1 MGNELKNAVNI
12 NAGAA
17 VVAGLTYH
25 HIHIPLN
32 YQRDIKHSRS
42 MVKGIP
48 FDETSGTGVGV
59 PFALARMV

>member
-1 MGNELKNAVNI
+1 MGNELKNVVNI

-25 HIHIPLN
+25 RFHILLN
-32 YQRDIKHSRS
+32 DQRDIKHNRS
-42 MVKGIP
+42 MVKGIT
-48 FDETSGTGVGV
+48 FDETPGTGVGV

>member
-1 MGNELKNAVNI
+1 MGNELKNIVNI

-25 HIHIPLN
+25 CFHIPLN
-32 YQRDIKHSRS
+32 YQGVIKHNWR

-48 FDETSGTGVGV
+48 FDETSGTRVGV
-59 PFALARMV
+59 PFALARIV